1 MIRSV
6 TIVGAGPAGL
16 TAARVLRRAGFTD
29 VLVLERNPIAGGL
42 PRFCA
47 HHGWGMLDFGHFW
60 TGPDYARAL
69 VRHAGAEIV
78 TDATVLGLEPG
89 GGLRV
94 AFPDAVRVIHS
105 RAVLLAT
112 GVRETPRSARLISG
126 TRPWGVTTT
135 GAFQEM
141 VTAGRQRPFQRPVII
156 GTELVAFSALLT
168 AREAGIT
175 PVAMI
180 EAGPRITARRPGDL
194 VARVVFGVPLHLRT
208 RLIAIEGGERVEG
221 VVVEHDGER
230 RTIPCDGV
238 VLTGGFVPETGV
250 LRGGVIAIDPATG
263 GPAID
268 NHHRCSD
275 PAFFAA
281 GNLLRGVEHS
291 GFVAAEGR
299 RAARA
304 IVRALAGG
312 LPVPELAAPVQLGA
326 GLRYV
331 YPQRIV
337 ALGGGRI
344 TFHARAEGPWKGR
357 LQLLADDRIVAD
369 RAVDAGP
376 ERRLSLVLR
385 AETLRDCRSLRATLV

>member
-1 MIRSV
+1 MTRSV

-16 TAARVLRRAGFTD
+16 TAARVLRWAGIDD
-29 VLVLERNPIAGGL
+29 VLVLERNPAAGGL

-47 HHGWGMLDFGHFW
+47 HRGWGMLDFGHVW
-60 TGPDYARAL
+60 TGPDYAAAL
-69 VRHAGAEIV
+69 VRQAGAEI
-78 TDATVLGLEPG
+78 ATNAAVLGLQPG

-94 AFPDAVRVIHS
+94 AFPDGIRTIQS

-112 GVRETPRSARLISG
+112 GVRETPRSARLVSG

-141 VTAGRQRPFQRPVII
+141 VTAGHQRPFAHPVII
-156 GTELVAFSALLT
+156 GSELVAFSALLT

-194 VARVVFGVPLHLRT
+194 LARAVFGVPVHLRT
-208 RLIAIEGGERVEG
+208 RLVAIEGGERVEA
-221 VVVEHDGER
+221 VVVEQDGTR
-230 RTIPCDGV
+230 RRLPCDGIV
-238 VLTGGFVPETGV
+238 FTGGFVPETGV
-250 LRGGVIAIDPATG
+250 LHDGVIAIDPATG

-268 NHHRCSD
+268 DDYRCSD

-291 GFVAAEGR
+291 GVVAAEGR

-304 IVRALAGG
+304 ILRALAGT
-312 LPVPELAAPVQLGA
+312 LPDPAFAVPVQCGA

-337 ALGGGRI
+337 PAGGRLV
-344 TFHARAEGPWKGR
+344 FQARASAARKGQLR
-357 LQLLADDRIVAD
+357 LLADDRLVAS
-369 RAVDAGP
+369 RSVDALP
-376 ERRLSLVLR
+376 ERRLSLALR
-385 AETLRDCRSLRATLV
+385 AEALRGCRAVRVELA